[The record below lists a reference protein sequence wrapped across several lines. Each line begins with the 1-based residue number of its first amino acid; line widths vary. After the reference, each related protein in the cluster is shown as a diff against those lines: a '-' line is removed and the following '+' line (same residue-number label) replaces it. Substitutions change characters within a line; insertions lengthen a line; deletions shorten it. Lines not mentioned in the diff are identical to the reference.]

1 MLDTAAMQSWMTQVR
16 DATQAVLPEGGDLA
30 WLLRQSIHTHAQR
43 LTVLP
48 ILSMTPKP
56 FRVLDVGAGTGA
68 MSLDLAWM
76 LKKQAH
82 VVAVD
87 SDARCIALLQ
97 QLSSKLGYD
106 VDGRLGD
113 AYHLP
118 VETASQDLTVS
129 RLVLQHLDR
138 PEDALKE
145 MIRVTAPGGMIAVL
159 DVDDDAKL
167 SESEEPPALAKL
179 NDAIDRLQA
188 ASGGNRRIGR
198 HLYRL
203 FRDAGLS
210 HIQVL
215 AMPRIRLGTCYGLDP
230 ELEEHHKGLY
240 LSRRN
245 EMIAEGFITSS
256 EFDDGM
262 QALAEA
268 SRRDAFGF
276 ASEFLAMG
284 RVSQGISSSPPPHG

>member
-16 DATQAVLPEGGDLA
+16 NATQAVLPEGGDLA
-30 WLLRQSIHTHAQR
+30 WLLRQSIHTNAQR

-48 ILSMTPKP
+48 VFNMTPKP

-76 LKKQAH
+76 LEKQAR

-106 VDGRLGD
+106 VEGRLGD

-118 VETASQDLTVS
+118 VDTASQDLTIS

-138 PEDALKE
+138 PADALQE
-145 MIRVTAPGGMIAVL
+145 MIRVTAPGGLIAVL

-179 NDAIDRLQA
+179 NDATNRLQA

-203 FRDAGLS
+203 FREAGLS
-210 HIQVL
+210 NIQVL
-215 AMPRIRLGTCYGLDP
+215 AMPRIHLGTYYGRAP
-230 ELEEHHKGLY
+230 EIEQHQRDLY
-240 LSRRN
+240 LSRRD
-245 EMIAEGFITSS
+245 EMIAQGFITAS
-256 EFDDGM
+256 EFDAGIEV
-262 QALAEA
+262 LAETS
-268 SRRDAFGF
+268 SRDDFGF
-276 ASEFLAMG
+276 ATEFLAMG
-284 RVSQGISSSPPPHG
+284 RIR